1 MVDRGCL
8 DMNNKNIG
16 LVDERILA
24 HAPVEKMT
32 PLPEDFKPSNYDV
45 ICGRGKSC
53 FNHIGNRRFRVT
65 IDMNLA
71 RYAAASSK
79 LEKSLIVMSIVDM
92 VRDNSPRGGFV
103 KHVVRTARWYEVGD
117 HLAREKVGQA
127 LREALSSKDPE
138 RKAKKQKRTQVTKI
152 HASTKLSPV
161 VVEKVQSSTIV
172 QEDAAKDYVVSKL
185 FTDKDFMSY
194 LSQDELLQ
202 QLFKGDDFMPR
213 PIKTIQNARPQTFS
227 NRAA

>member
-8 DMNNKNIG
+8 DMNNKNMG

-32 PLPEDFKPSNYDV
+32 PLPVEFQPSNYDV

-65 IDMNLA
+65 IDMNLS
-71 RYAAASSK
+71 RYASASSK
-79 LEKSLIVMSIVDM
+79 LEKSLIVMSIVDT

-103 KHVVRTARWYEVGD
+103 KHVVRTSRWYEVGD

-127 LREALSSKDPE
+127 LREALVAKDPQKRE
-138 RKAKKQKRTQVTKI
+138 AKKQKRTQAKTNSSK
-152 HASTKLSPV
+152 ALPV
-161 VVEKVQSSTIV
+161 VAVAPSSSTV
-172 QEDAAKDYVVSKL
+172 KQDDAAKDFVVSKL

-194 LSQDELLQ
+194 LSQDDLLQ
-202 QLFKGDDFMPR
+202 QLFKGDDFTPR
-213 PIKTIQNARPQTFS
+213 PIKSVQQTRPQTFS